1 MDTLPLQAR
10 IINTELVSNLSL
22 IASIILPKSVTILYF
37 LATCPSKKSVN
48 EAITNSTPTSIY
60 FKSITIF
67 PFSIYVG
74 NSKPTWSKGN
84 SIIVIIIND
93 IIILLI
99 VILFALFILSP
110 YTICNVFITK
120 VIAFIVTY

>member
-1 MDTLPLQAR
+1 M
-10 IINTELVSNLSL
+10 
-22 IASIILPKSVTILYF
+22 ASIILPKSVTILYF
-37 LATCPSKKSVN
+37 LATYPSKKSVSD
-48 EAITNSTPTSIY
+48 AIINKKPTIIY
-60 FKSITIF
+60 FKFIVIF
-67 PFSIYVG
+67 PFNIYVG

-93 IIILLI
+93 NIILLI